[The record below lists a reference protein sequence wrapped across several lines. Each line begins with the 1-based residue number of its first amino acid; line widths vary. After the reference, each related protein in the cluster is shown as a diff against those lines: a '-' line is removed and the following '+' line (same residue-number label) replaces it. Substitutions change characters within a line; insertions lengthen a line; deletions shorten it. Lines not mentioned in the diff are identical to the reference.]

1 MPFDLGEHCSK
12 PGCHQ
17 NDFLPFAC
25 DCCAGVFC
33 LEHRTYD
40 AHSCPNAGR
49 KDSRAITCPL
59 CRATIPLTNDQDVNV
74 IFEQH
79 TRAGNCNPE
88 SYNDRK
94 KAKARCE
101 AENCREILTA
111 SNTMQCPTCRKKV
124 CLRHRFETDH
134 QCKRQRHVPPS
145 HPKASTTR
153 TTPSS
158 STAQLQQRL
167 NSVGTSVS
175 STVSRLVGNAK
186 NAFPASTTSAAVT
199 TSTDACPICQQTF
212 RYTSQLIAH
221 VNNAHPDVSGS
232 RNARPATAV
241 AAPPPAP
248 GTAEACP
255 YCRATFSEVT
265 QLVAHVERDHG
276 NVQNKSEC
284 IAM

>member
-134 QCKRQRHVPPS
+134 QCKRQRH
-145 HPKASTTR
+145 
-153 TTPSS
+153 
-158 STAQLQQRL
+158 
-167 NSVGTSVS
+167 
-175 STVSRLVGNAK
+175 
-186 NAFPASTTSAAVT
+186 
-199 TSTDACPICQQTF
+199 
-212 RYTSQLIAH
+212 
-221 VNNAHPDVSGS
+221 
-232 RNARPATAV
+232 NARPATAV

>member
-134 QCKRQRHVPPS
+134 QCKRQRH
-145 HPKASTTR
+145 
-153 TTPSS
+153 
-158 STAQLQQRL
+158 
-167 NSVGTSVS
+167 
-175 STVSRLVGNAK
+175 